1 MNGRVI
7 AQEGSLVGSVK
18 MDGILV
24 GTIKSDGTL
33 VGTIKTDGLLV
44 GSLSISVDYEDYTGS
59 YDITPKVDEQVMRT
73 KDSHMTDDVTIKAIP
88 YYNVGNTSGGSTV
101 YIGNK
106 LDD

>member
-18 MDGILV
+18 MDGTLV
-24 GTIKSDGTL
+24 GTIKS
-33 VGTIKTDGLLV
+33 DGLLV
-44 GSLSISVDYEDYTGS
+44 GSLSISVDYKDYTGS